1 MTKTIDELLYDPKRI
16 KDLQELRSIL
26 SPIRDVIVS
35 DDYCFCVDCVKLIFD
50 LDKQYRVVTDYGL
63 ESVLDALRPPGMEHY
78 QIHTGEDL
86 LAFLDGYFIDVD
98 DEDLEDWLEDLEDE
112 DDE

>member
-1 MTKTIDELLYDPKRI
+1 MTTDIDDLLHDPKRI
-16 KDLQELRSIL
+16 QDLQELRSIL
-26 SPIRDVIVS
+26 SVLKDVIVS

-50 LDKQYRVVTDYGL
+50 LDKQYIVVTDYGL

-86 LAFLDGYFIDVD
+86 LAFFDSYFVVL
-98 DEDLEDWLEDLEDE
+98 DEDDEDWLEDLGEE
-112 DDE
+112 E